1 MKVIAITHF
10 STPNVLWH
18 YNVKQMI
25 NEHLKR
31 NPYTKDVDTVKTNV
45 KTFEQDEITH
55 HKNNLNS
62 RRILI
67 EYRMCGKTKHCNKL

>member
-18 YNVKQMI
+18 YNVKQII

-31 NPYTKDVDTVKTNV
+31 KPYTKDVDTVKPNV
-45 KTFEQDEITH
+45 KTLERDGITH
-55 HKNNLNS
+55 YKSNLN
-62 RRILI
+62 
-67 EYRMCGKTKHCNKL
+67 